1 MFDWLLYS
9 SNDLSFEVMTE
20 DNQKRHVYLN
30 YKVKRNYNW
39 FWYCKFCNILDIDII
54 SVVRY
59 YFYTN
64 KSAYWHEGESRFRII
79 DDRKLSE
86 LNKNVNMR
94 IQQEINH
101 PKGIIVKDIKI
112 THII

>member
-9 SNDLSFEVMTE
+9 SNDLSFEVITE

-30 YKVKRNYNW
+30 YIVKRNWSWYK
-39 FWYCKFCNILDIDII
+39 YCKVLPINIIT
-54 SVVRY
+54 VVRY

-64 KSAYWHEGESRFRII
+64 KSAYWHEGENRFRII

-86 LNKNVNMR
+86 LNNNVNMR
-94 IQQEINH
+94 MQQENNH
-101 PKGIIVKDIKI
+101 PKGIIIKDIKI